1 MYQTCI
7 SQILHII
14 ILKQCVERYRWFWQ
28 CNLFDLQNFLTV
40 VSSLKQARKV
50 LCAVFW
56 FLMQGDWSD
65 QVNNFLQQRILSQQD
80 LQNIVDNNKFLRI
93 NYIAIFIQ
101 PY

>member
-1 MYQTCI
+1 MYLTCI

-40 VSSLKQARKV
+40 GSSSKQLKQAWNV

-65 QVNNFLQQRILSQQD
+65 QVNNFLQQQILSQQV
-80 LQNIVDNNKFLRI
+80 LS
-93 NYIAIFIQ
+93 AH
-101 PY
+101 